1 VKRLVLA
8 LCCGLSLGVT
18 CGPGGGA
25 PPPDSCNSPDGK
37 SIASLEIGPEISEM
51 RGFEPWLTDDTGYIT
66 QGFQGG
72 YMLGVSMRLSGEAP
86 ACLQQKTVVKSG
98 SKVIA
103 QETSPLNTYAAAD
116 GTRTTKTMFLVF
128 DDSGPP
134 LGSQVQVVATAGGK
148 TTSAYVT
155 IDEDRHKLELLKLI
169 TPYPTAGAQVE
180 FELQSRHAPQFEGFS
195 PTLSVSTPG
204 VLQVPASM
212 YVYEDTYRFST
223 SALAA
228 GETDLIATFR
238 TQEVRVH
245 VVVTQ

>member
-25 PPPDSCNSPDGK
+25 PPPDSCNSPNAK
-37 SIASLEIGPEISEM
+37 AVTSLEIGPEINEM
-51 RGFEPWLTDDTGYIT
+51 RGFDPWMSDDTGYIT

-116 GTRTTKTMFLVF
+116 GTRTTRTMFLVF
-128 DDSGPP
+128 ADSGPP
-134 LGSQVQVVATAGGK
+134 LGSQIQVVTTAGGQ

-155 IDEDRHKLELLKLI
+155 IDEDRHKLESLSLV
-169 TPYPTAGAQVE
+169 TASPKAGYQIE
-180 FELQSRHAPQFEGFS
+180 FELKSRHAPQFEGFS

-204 VLQVPASM
+204 VLQVPATM
-212 YVYEDTYRFST
+212 YVYEDTYKFST

-245 VVVTQ
+245 VVVAP